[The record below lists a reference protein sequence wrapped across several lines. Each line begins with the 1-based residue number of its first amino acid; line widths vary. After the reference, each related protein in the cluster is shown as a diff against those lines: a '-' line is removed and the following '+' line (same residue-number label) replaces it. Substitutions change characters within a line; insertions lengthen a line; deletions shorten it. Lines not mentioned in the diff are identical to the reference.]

1 MIKFSLIISLVIVV
15 FPSFIIPSFAHE
27 RSPLIEK
34 QIKQRERLNTTFPEP
49 AYSKDDIEA
58 EIVFGRELAS
68 KITGKYPALKNDK
81 LNQYVNKVG
90 QLVAQSSTR
99 SELSY
104 RFLIIESTDI
114 NAFAAPGGY
123 VFITTAA
130 LEQVKDES
138 ELAGILAHEIAH
150 IEKRH
155 YVKKVGIRS
164 NKLNPEQ
171 GFTAIL
177 MGGRLSAVQ
186 AFQDAI
192 DETLEILFE
201 TGLQSHE
208 DELDADETGV
218 WLLANTGYDPTALS
232 RYFKRISKLGTNT
245 KTITKTHPSLTTR
258 FSKMN
263 QLLKSNQLD
272 KLQQTKLEE
281 RYNENK

>member
-1 MIKFSLIISLVIVV
+1 MMKLPLIISLATLILPN
-15 FPSFIIPSFAHE
+15 FFISSVANE
-27 RSPLIEK
+27 RSLLIEK
-34 QIKQRERLNTTFPEP
+34 QIQQRERLNTNYPEP

-58 EIVFGRELAS
+58 EIIFGRELAT

-90 QLVAQSSTR
+90 QLVAQSSSR
-99 SELSY
+99 SELNY
-104 RFLIIESTDI
+104 RFLIIKSTEI

-155 YVKKVGIRS
+155 YVKRVGIRS

-177 MGGRLSAVQ
+177 TGGRLSAVQ

-208 DELDADETGV
+208 DEHDADATSV
-218 WLLANTGYDPTALS
+218 WLLANTGYDPAALS
-232 RYFKRISKLGTNT
+232 RYFKRISKLGANT
-245 KTITKTHPSLTTR
+245 KTIKNTHPSLTTR

-272 KLQQTKLEE
+272 KLQQAKLEE